1 MRKLFA
7 LLGAVALMSLPM
19 AALAQEDGGVS
30 DTGVHVDAAQPDTAV
45 VEDAHVND
53 SATPSDAA
61 VGVDMGLGEPCGDI
75 NYLGVCRG
83 SWTIWCDTSATPPVL
98 VGNDC
103 GEYSEQIGNTVTC
116 GIVDC
121 TDNVDT
127 CWGTW
132 CVSPSGGYCDN
143 QYVMCAGVDGLG
155 CLNGACGTA
164 DACVRDT
171 YEPSCAGNTAS
182 YCAYGHVA
190 TIDCTGGGED
200 PYVCAADSTGA
211 LGCLGTAGGT
221 CDLTSDPP
229 WECSTG
235 FRCNS
240 NSGEGVCVTASA
252 DAGRRDSGRRD
263 TGSTGGTDSAT
274 GDGGDGGGTC
284 GCSGANAGASAI
296 AIVVAMLGL
305 ALIRRR

>member
-7 LLGAVALMSLPM
+7 LLGAVALMSLPL
-19 AALAQEDGGVS
+19 AAMAQEDGGVS

-45 VEDAHVND
+45 VPDAHVPD
-53 SATPSDAA
+53 THVATDGAA
-61 VGVDMGLGEPCGDI
+61 GVDVGIGEPCGNI

-83 SWTIWCDTSATPPVL
+83 AWTVWCDTDTNEL

-103 GEYSEQIGNTVTC
+103 AEYSAQIGNDVTC

-121 TDNVDT
+121 IDNVDT

-143 QYVMCAGVDGLG
+143 YYVMCAGADGLG
-155 CLNGACGTA
+155 CVNGACATA
-164 DACVRDT
+164 AACNSDT
-171 YEPSCAGNTAS
+171 YTNSCTGDTVND
-182 YCAYGHVA
+182 CFYGHEA
-190 TIDCTGGGED
+190 KYDCTGGGAD
-200 PYVCAADSTGA
+200 PYVCGA
-211 LGCLGTAGGT
+211 RSDGVFTCLGAAGGA
-221 CDLTSDPP
+221 CDMTQDPP
-229 WECSTG
+229 YECATG
-235 FRCNS
+235 LRCNS

-252 DAGRRDSGRRD
+252 DAGRRDSGTRRD
-263 TGSTGGTDSAT
+263 TGTTGGTDSAT
-274 GDGGDGGGTC
+274 GDGGDDGGTC
-284 GCSGANAGASAI
+284 GCSGVNAGASAI